1 MVYTPTKFSA
11 TEKRTRQHF
20 FSENPQHVL
29 VMQPNEISD
38 IILLSPALR
47 ALREALPEAQITLL
61 ASATGIQAAPL
72 LPWIDDVM
80 VDRTLNEKS
89 QGGISFNPRE
99 AVVFIEQLRRQRL
112 SMAVIFTSVSQSPLA
127 AAYAC
132 YLAGIPYR
140 VGYAR
145 EPNHSAL
152 SHFLSPPA
160 DETHQV
166 DRNLN
171 LLEAIGISGASNRM
185 ELNITEAVESRTGR
199 LLSESGVKEGN
210 PYMVLA
216 PGGRGVAGQYAPNH
230 FASVAHILAAQT
242 ELQLVI
248 LGSSEETKSTHPIL
262 RVADENL
269 YGNVHSLVGKTT
281 VPEAA
286 AIVRRASLVVTNNSA
301 VMHFADVFGCP
312 MVVLYSGTDF
322 VSQWRP
328 RNSPVRLLRRP
339 AFCSSCYKTDCMNG
353 INCLE
358 VRPEEVAIAALEL
371 LAAPAERLTASQGQ
385 GLLEYKTGSLAQRQ
399 FPPRLIPISEGQK

>member
-1 MVYTPTKFSA
+1 MVYTPTNFLA
-11 TEKRTRQHF
+11 TEKRPGQPF
-20 FSENPQHVL
+20 FNENPQHVL
-29 VMQPNEISD
+29 VMQPDQVSD
-38 IILLSPALR
+38 VIMLSPALR
-47 ALREALPEAQITLL
+47 TLREALPEAQITLL
-61 ASATGIQAAPL
+61 ASARGIQAAPL

-80 VDRTLNEKS
+80 VYRTLNESS
-89 QGGISFNPRE
+89 QGGSSFNPRE
-99 AVVFIEQLRRQRL
+99 DVAFIEQLRRQRL

-171 LLEAIGISGASNRM
+171 LLEAIGISQASNRM
-185 ELNITEAVESRTGR
+185 ELTITEAVESSACG
-199 LLSESGVKEGN
+199 LLSEAGVKEGS
-210 PYMVLA
+210 PYIVLA
-216 PGGRGVAGQYAPNH
+216 PGGSGVARQYAPNH

-248 LGSSEETKSTHPIL
+248 LGSSEETKITHPIL
-262 RVADENL
+262 QIANENL

-281 VPEAA
+281 IPEAA
-286 AIVRRASLVVTNNSA
+286 AIVRRASLVITNNSA
-301 VMHFADVFGCP
+301 VMHFADTFGCP
-312 MVVLYSGTDF
+312 MVVLYPETDF

-328 RNSPVRLLRRP
+328 RNSAARLLGRP
-339 AFCSSCYKTDCMNG
+339 AFCSSCYKTDCING

-371 LAAPAERLTASQGQ
+371 LAAQVDRQTTSQ
-385 GLLEYKTGSLAQRQ
+385 GLLAYKIESLAQPQ
-399 FPPRLIPISEGQK
+399 IFPRLTQIREGHE